1 METKSEKQH
10 LNKSIS
16 FIGFLGMG
24 IGCVFGSSWLIM
36 SGTWLDTAGGP
47 RNAVIAMILCLLI
60 ELPMALA
67 YLEAVPM
74 IPLAG
79 GEMSYSYLA
88 FGGLAAMIAG
98 WFGVLVNIILCAWE
112 SVAMTKML
120 GFLMPGLKTSSPLYT
135 INGSTVTLPTI
146 LIGLALIIG
155 IGVLQYRGT
164 KISAKFQATIT
175 GVVLVLVII
184 SSVAGLT
191 SFKSINLLQPIAT
204 KPLTTGILSLLIL
217 LPFSIAGWE
226 TIAKGAEESQTGLGR
241 AKTGKAL
248 VISLVFATFMYI
260 ITLIIPAGI
269 LPWQKL
275 VAADVPFA
283 TAAIATMGTPFFGTL
298 LIVAAC
304 FGVIGVYNACF
315 YGATRL
321 MYALSEVGLI
331 PAVFTKLHPKYK
343 TPTASIIFVSV
354 VAAIAPFIGKAAL
367 IPLIDVASFAYII
380 LWGSTLLSVIR
391 LRKTH
396 PNLNRPVKM
405 PGGMVVGYL
414 GVVVGVLMIFAMLY
428 PKSPMALRWPVEYI
442 LLVVLLIIGV
452 ALYTLR
458 DKNISEEE
466 RAKALLGSIVNEESA
481 NKSNNSLNV

>member
-1 METKSEKQH
+1 MENNNQKQH
-10 LNKSIS
+10 LTRSIS

-24 IGCVFGSSWLIM
+24 VGCVFGASWLIM
-36 SGTWLDTAGGP
+36 SGIWLDTAGGP
-47 RNAVIAMILCLLI
+47 RNAVIALVLCLLI
-60 ELPMALA
+60 EMPMALA

-79 GEMSYSYLA
+79 GEMAYSYLA

-112 SVAMTKML
+112 AVAMTKML
-120 GFLMPGLKTSSPLYT
+120 GFLLPSLKTSAPLYS
-135 INGSTVTLPTI
+135 IGGATVTLPVI
-146 LIGLALIIG
+146 LIGFALIVTIG
-155 IGVLQYRGT
+155 ILQYKGT
-164 KISAKFQATIT
+164 KLSAKFQVLIT
-175 GVVLVLVII
+175 GTVLTLVII
-184 SSVAGLT
+184 SSIVGLT
-191 SFKSINLLQPIAT
+191 SFKLANLQPVAT

-226 TIAKGAEESQTGLGR
+226 TIAKGAEESQTGLSR
-241 AKTGKAL
+241 ARTGKAL
-248 VISLVFATFMYI
+248 VISLIFATFMYI
-260 ITLIIPAGI
+260 ITLIIPSGI
-269 LPWQKL
+269 LPWTKL
-275 VAADVPFA
+275 ITADVPFA
-283 TAAIATMGTPFFGTL
+283 TAANATMGTPIIGAL

-331 PAVFTKLHPKYK
+331 PSVFKKLHPKYK
-343 TPTASIIFVSV
+343 TPTVAIIFVSII
-354 VAAIAPFIGKAAL
+354 AGIAPFIGKAAL

-396 PNLNRPVKM
+396 PNLKRPVKM
-405 PGGMVVGYL
+405 PGGMVVAYL
-414 GVVVGVLMIFAMLY
+414 GVVVGILMVFAMLY
-428 PKSPMALRWPVEYI
+428 PKSPAALRWPVEYI

-452 ALYTLR
+452 ILYSFRNKSMTE
-458 DKNISEEE
+458 KE
-466 RAKALLGSIVNEESA
+466 RAKLILGSIVDEQVNESSQA
-481 NKSNNSLNV
+481 TNVVN

>member
-1 METKSEKQH
+1 MENNNQKQH
-10 LNKSIS
+10 LTKSIS

-24 IGCVFGSSWLIM
+24 IGCVFGASWLIM
-36 SGTWLDTAGGP
+36 SGVWLDTAGGP
-47 RNAVIAMILCLLI
+47 RNAVIALLLCLLI

-88 FGGLAAMIAG
+88 YGARAALIAG

-120 GFLMPGLKTSSPLYT
+120 GFLMPSLKTSVPLYK
-135 INGSTVTLPTI
+135 IGGATVTLPVI
-146 LIGLALIIG
+146 LIGLVVIVAIG
-155 IGVLQYRGT
+155 ILQYRGT
-164 KISAKFQATIT
+164 KISARFQAIIT
-175 GVVLVLVII
+175 GTVLTLVII
-184 SSVAGLT
+184 SSIAGLT
-191 SFKSINLLQPIAT
+191 SFNTANLQPIAT

-226 TIAKGAEESQTGLGR
+226 TIAKGAQESQSGLSR
-241 AKTGKAL
+241 ARTGKAL

-260 ITLIIPAGI
+260 VTLIIPSGI
-269 LPWQKL
+269 LPWSKL
-275 VAADVPFA
+275 VTADVPFA
-283 TAAIATMGTPFFGTL
+283 TAANATMGTSIFGTL

-331 PAVFTKLHPKYK
+331 PAIFTKLHPKYK
-343 TPTASIIFVSV
+343 TPTAAIIFVSV
-354 VAAIAPFIGKAAL
+354 IVGIAPFIGKAVL

-396 PNLNRPVKM
+396 PNLKRPVKM

-414 GVVVGVLMIFAMLY
+414 GVVVGLLMIFAMLY
-428 PKSPMALRWPVEYI
+428 PKSPAALKWPVEYI
-442 LLVVLLIIGV
+442 LLAALLAIGV
-452 ALYTLR
+452 FLYSFR
-458 DKNISEEE
+458 SKNVTEKE
-466 RAKALLGSIVNEESA
+466 RAKLIVGSIVDEDEIDVKQTTNLE
-481 NKSNNSLNV
+481 N